1 VTVGLAKHLGLLA
14 GAEPP
19 IVAEF
24 TGRLDGAGLA
34 VRARYVGSGVNR
46 DYLVNLVMDEPC
58 ECARHSLPSDRHVPS
73 AVADER
79 GTAAGDVA
87 VVLTDLPAL
96 WGMLTPRRAQ
106 YRFAAWVRQEL
117 TLPPAGAPWV
127 LPRAVEREA
136 ARLARRHEYSLDFV
150 TDDDSVRR
158 FYGELYRPYV
168 LARFGNGAIVVAEE
182 DFARAARGC
191 TLARLHEH
199 GRWAA
204 GMLLERS
211 GAELRFR
218 WFGASRSPPP
228 DGASEVLD
236 VACIRR
242 AHADGVRTVLLGHS
256 RPSLADGVV
265 RYKQKLG
272 ARLRAVR
279 YPQPM
284 LGIAVDRGHRPMLER
299 LNGRQLI
306 TVRGGLVRVLEA
318 S

>member
-1 VTVGLAKHLGLLA
+1 MTAGLAKHLGLLA

-24 TGRLDGAGLA
+24 TGRLDASGLA
-34 VRARYVGSGVNR
+34 VRARYVGSGANR
-46 DYLVNLVMDEPC
+46 DYLVSLVMDEPR
-58 ECARHSLPSDRHVPS
+58 ECARHSLQSYRHVPS
-73 AVADER
+73 AVADAC
-79 GTAAGDVA
+79 GTEAGDVV

-117 TLPPAGAPWV
+117 TLPPLGAAWV

-136 ARLARRHEYSLDFV
+136 ARMARRHEYTLDFAA
-150 TDDDSVRR
+150 DDDSVRR
-158 FYGELYRPYV
+158 FYRELYRPYV
-168 LARFGNGAIVVAEE
+168 LARFGSGAIVVAEE
-182 DFARAARGC
+182 DFVGAARGC
-191 TLARLHEH
+191 TLARLHED

-211 GAELRFR
+211 GTELRFR

-228 DGASEVLD
+228 DGASEALD

-279 YPQPM
+279 YPQPR
-284 LGIAVDRGHRPMLER
+284 LGIAVDRGQRPMFER
-299 LNGRQLI
+299 LNRRQLV